1 MDKIFCII
9 IDNGEPVVQLLIL
22 DDEEAMVSVGV
33 SKLKVNPV
41 LPVPDNLVSV
51 ASTDAYYWV
60 YCHDRQLTT
69 LFMSSLKAKSVMVWQ
84 APAAILCNQPLPQNV
99 ETYVTPTF
107 ILDSTLCSIK
117 WWSPQVLPTGI
128 LVHVLRVYYI
138 FPTLCK
144 KIQF

>member
-41 LPVPDNLVSV
+41 LPVPDNLMSV

-60 YCHDRQLTT
+60 YCHEKQLTT
-69 LFMSSLKAKSVMVWQ
+69 LFMSVMVWQ
-84 APAAILCNQPLPQNV
+84 APAAILYNQSLPQNV
-99 ETYVTPTF
+99 ETYVTPSF
-107 ILDSTLCSIK
+107 ILDSTLCK
-117 WWSPQVLPTGI
+117 
-128 LVHVLRVYYI
+128 
-138 FPTLCK
+138 
-144 KIQF
+144 

>member
-1 MDKIFCII
+1 MDKIFGII

-69 LFMSSLKAKSVMVWQ
+69 LFMSSLTAKSVMVWQ

-99 ETYVTPTF
+99 ET
-107 ILDSTLCSIK
+107 
-117 WWSPQVLPTGI
+117 
-128 LVHVLRVYYI
+128 
-138 FPTLCK
+138 
-144 KIQF
+144 